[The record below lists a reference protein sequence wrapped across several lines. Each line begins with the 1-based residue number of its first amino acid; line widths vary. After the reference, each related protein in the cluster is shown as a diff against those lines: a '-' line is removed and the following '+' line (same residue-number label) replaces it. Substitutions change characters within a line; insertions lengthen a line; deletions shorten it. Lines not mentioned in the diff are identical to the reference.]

1 MSDSSPAVTN
11 PATTTNGIPVGTWVS
26 DKVHSTFDFS
36 ARHMVVATYHGSLP
50 DFDVTLVGNESGTAR
65 LEASAR
71 IGSVKTAE
79 ESLTGHLL
87 SPDFFDAERFPEV
100 TFTSTDIT
108 RDGDHVVVRGQL
120 TAKSITKDA
129 TFHGE
134 IVGPA
139 VGFED
144 QEKLGLTLETTID
157 RREFDMHWNATL
169 PTGGLVLGNEVKL
182 VANLELNKA

>member
-1 MSDSSPAVTN
+1 MSSSIPA
-11 PATTTNGIPVGTWVS
+11 GTWVS
-26 DKVHSTFDFS
+26 DKIHSTLDFS
-36 ARHMVVATYHGSLP
+36 ARHMVVATYHGKFP
-50 DFDVTLVGNESGTAR
+50 DFDVTLVANDDGTAS
-65 LEASAR
+65 LEASTR
-71 IGSVKTAE
+71 VGSVTTAE
-79 ESLTGHLL
+79 ENLTGHLL
-87 SPDFFDAERFPEV
+87 SPDFFDAEKYAEV

-108 RDGDHVVVRGQL
+108 REGDHVVARGQM
-120 TAKSITKDA
+120 TAKGITKDV

-134 IVGPA
+134 IVGPV

-182 VANLELNKA
+182 VASLELNKA

>member
-1 MSDSSPAVTN
+1 MSSSIPA
-11 PATTTNGIPVGTWVS
+11 GTWVS
-26 DKVHSTFDFS
+26 DKIHSTLDFS
-36 ARHMVVATYHGSLP
+36 ARHMVVATYHGKFP
-50 DFDVTLVGNESGTAR
+50 DFDVTLVAQDDGTAH

-71 IGSVKTAE
+71 VGSVTTAE
-79 ESLTGHLL
+79 ENLTGHLL
-87 SPDFFDAERFPEV
+87 SPEFFDAEKHPEV
-100 TFTSTDIT
+100 TFTATDVT
-108 RDGDHVVVRGQL
+108 REGDHVVVPGHL
-120 TAKSITKDA
+120 TAKGITKDV

-134 IVGPA
+134 IVGPV

-182 VANLELNKA
+182 VASLELNKA

>member
-1 MSDSSPAVTN
+1 MSNSIPAGASA
-11 PATTTNGIPVGTWVS
+11 ATMTTAVPVGTWVS

-50 DFDVTLVGNESGTAR
+50 DFDVTLVGNDDGTAR
-65 LEASAR
+65 IEARAR
-71 IGSVKTAE
+71 VGSVTTAE
-79 ESLTGHLL
+79 ENLTGHLL
-87 SPDFFDAERFPEV
+87 SPEFFDAEKYPEV

-108 RDGDHVVVRGQL
+108 REDDHVVVRGQM
-120 TAKSITKDA
+120 TAKGTTKDV

-139 VGFED
+139 VAFED
-144 QEKLGLTLETTID
+144 QEKLGLTLEATID
-157 RREFDMHWNATL
+157 RREFHMHWNATL

-182 VANLELNKA
+182 VASLELNKA

>member
-1 MSDSSPAVTN
+1 MSSSIPA
-11 PATTTNGIPVGTWVS
+11 GTWVS
-26 DKVHSTFDFS
+26 DKIHSTLDFS
-36 ARHMVVATYHGSLP
+36 ARHMVVATYHGKFP
-50 DFDVTLVGNESGTAR
+50 DFDVTLVAHDAGTAR

-71 IGSVKTAE
+71 VGSVTTAE
-79 ESLTGHLL
+79 ENLTGHLL
-87 SPDFFDAERFPEV
+87 SPEFFDAEKHPEV
-100 TFTSTDIT
+100 TFTATDIT
-108 RDGDHVVVRGQL
+108 REGDHVVVPGQL
-120 TAKSITKDA
+120 TAKGITKDV

-134 IVGPA
+134 IVGPV

-182 VANLELNKA
+182 VASLELNKA